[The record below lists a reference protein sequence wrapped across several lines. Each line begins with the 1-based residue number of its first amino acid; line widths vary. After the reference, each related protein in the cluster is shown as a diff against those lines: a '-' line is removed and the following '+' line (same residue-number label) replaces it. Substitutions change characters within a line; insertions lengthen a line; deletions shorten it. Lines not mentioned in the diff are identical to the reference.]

1 MLATVHCLLL
11 VERERLCPRVSDV
24 GFDREHGASLLAAEV
39 PRASVTPD
47 GRLSGAPDRCQQSAD
62 YADLR
67 RLDADAI
74 RPGDLLAIASGRQ
87 RSSCSSLWVNEIG
100 LAECVH
106 QAPSMSMRHQAS

>member
-74 RPGDLLAIASGRQ
+74 RPGGLLAIAWRLPASSG
-87 RSSCSSLWVNEIG
+87 SELCVNEVE
-100 LAECVH
+100 LAACVH
-106 QAPSMSMRHQAS
+106 K